1 MIVTMDRPSGAS
13 EAPTLCARTGCD
25 NLLSPRRGGGTPR
38 RYCSDACRSADR
50 RERRTRA
57 DADSGEVLTL
67 SLVQGR
73 GDVEPVAELRAL
85 TARLAELADAVDTAL
100 ADAEIDAVAARVASV
115 EALAA
120 EHVAERHAADER
132 HAGLAAEEAAEV
144 AEDLANTAGRDR
156 DRAVAEATALAARA
170 LETEAR
176 AAAEL
181 DRVGTLLEASTRD
194 AQVRIRQALAD
205 AAERVERANA
215 QAAQVRA
222 DADARIDAEHSARVA
237 AQGHV
242 DAVTGERDRLVAQ
255 LAALSAELADLRKL
269 IATPAIP
276 THETEAALRSRA
288 TRRSRVHRPI
298 G

>member
-1 MIVTMDRPSGAS
+1 MIVKMDRPSGAS
-13 EAPTLCARTGCD
+13 EAPTVCARAGCD
-25 NLLSPRRGGGTPR
+25 HLLSPRRGGGTPR

-50 RERRTRA
+50 RERRTRS

-120 EHVAERHAADER
+120 EHLAERHAADER

-144 AEDLANTAGRDR
+144 AEDIANAAGRDR

-269 IATPAIP
+269 IATPATP
-276 THETEAALRSRA
+276 TRETEGALRSRA
-288 TRRSRVHRPI
+288 PRRSRVHRPI